1 MILKFIIATIKGI
14 VKAEKEYKKSPV
26 VLIYSDIEN
35 ANMSFETSWF
45 ISYSQLVDLWHFYY
59 LHF

>member
-26 VLIYSDIEN
+26 VLIYSDMEN
-35 ANMSFETSWF
+35 ANMSFETS
-45 ISYSQLVDLWHFYY
+45 
-59 LHF
+59 

>member
-14 VKAEKEYKKSPV
+14 VKAEKGYKKAPII

-35 ANMSFETSWF
+35 TKT
-45 ISYSQLVDLWHFYY
+45 ISLKVWQF
-59 LHF
+59 